1 MTSYPGG
8 DFVAGVIAAGHIV
21 LGLFFFR
28 FWRRTSDE
36 IFIYFGVAFWLL
48 AINQGA
54 AALTHVE
61 ETEAP
66 WIYLIRLA
74 AFIVIA
80 VGIVRKNLSSTS
92 RL

>member
-1 MTSYPGG
+1 MSNPGA
-8 DFVAGVIAAGHIV
+8 DFVAGAIAMGYVV

-28 FWRRTSDE
+28 FWRRTRDK

-48 AINQGA
+48 AINASA
-54 AALTHVE
+54 ATLTHVE

-66 WIYLIRLA
+66 WVYLIRLA

-80 VGIVRKNLSSTS
+80 AGIVRKNLSPTS